1 MAFDNLTEKLQN
13 VFKNLRSKGRLTED
27 DVKAALKEVKMA
39 LLEADVNFK
48 VVKQFVKAVQE
59 RATGE
64 DVLNSLTPGQTVIKY
79 VNEELVKM
87 MGETTTEIDL
97 LPGNEITVIMMCG
110 LQGAGKTTTTA
121 KIAGKLK
128 AKGKRPLLVACDI
141 YRPAAIEQL
150 QINGDKQE
158 VPVFSMGTNHNP
170 VDIAK
175 AGVEHAKA
183 NGNNVVI
190 LDTAGRLHIDEDMME
205 ELAKIKEQVEVHQTI
220 LVVDSMTGQDAVNVA
235 SSFNEKL
242 HVDGVILTKLDGDTR
257 GGAALSIRAVTG
269 RPIYYVGMGE
279 KLSDLEQ
286 FYPDRMASRILG
298 MGDVLSLIEKAEEQI
313 DEQKAAEMAKKIKK
327 AEFDFNDFLE
337 QMQQMK
343 KMGGL
348 SSILSMLPGM
358 GLPADLEIDDNALKG
373 TEAIIYSMTIEER
386 TNPGIINPSRKRRI
400 AKGAGVDISEVN
412 RLMKQFEQSRKM
424 MKQMSGMMGG
434 KGKEG
439 MGLRRSRTCTLK
451 RSCGTRCKELWSKII
466 LFLWRDQYP
475 AIGIYQNSLCILC
488 SLDVL

>member
-1 MAFDNLTEKLQN
+1 MAFDNLTAKLQN
-13 VFKNLRSKGRLTED
+13 VFKGLRSKGRLTEA
-27 DVKAALKEVKMA
+27 DVKAALREVKMA

-97 LPGNEITVIMMCG
+97 LPGNEITVIMMCS

-424 MKQMSGMMGG
+424 MKQMSGMMSG
-434 KGKEG
+434 KGRRKGGFGGFKFPFGG
-439 MGLRRSRTCTLK
+439 M
-451 RSCGTRCKELWSKII
+451 
-466 LFLWRDQYP
+466 
-475 AIGIYQNSLCILC
+475 
-488 SLDVL
+488 